1 MLSLVLLQSFLL
13 SLLLLH
19 VHLLALKLRD
29 TARAGR
35 CGLQEPAA
43 RQGFALHAVPGWEDG
58 PESSSPAQTRKAEPE
73 GLTAKDPAA
82 KKQFSH
88 RRPKSRR
95 VSSRL
100 PRLLPS
106 FACRLQP
113 QGCHSCVLSLWK
125 LNARVN
131 GVSPER
137 GARRG
142 RPRGPSRASSHG
154 RLCSPPGASP
164 EHPPHLPS
172 HCPHLSIP
180 SSFPDFSG
188 LLPWQSLAS
197 IGSL

>member
-1 MLSLVLLQSFLL
+1 MRAAGASSAAGVCSPRCPR
-13 SLLLLH
+13 
-19 VHLLALKLRD
+19 VGRWARELKSCSNQESG
-29 TARAGR
+29 ARGA
-35 CGLQEPAA
+35 
-43 RQGFALHAVPGWEDG
+43 HSKG
-58 PESSSPAQTRKAEPE
+58 PCCEKTIFPQ
-73 GLTAKDPAA
+73 AA
-82 KKQFSH
+82 KEQ
-88 RRPKSRR
+88 KS
-95 VSSRL
+95 SSRL

-142 RPRGPSRASSHG
+142 RARGPSRASSHG